1 LVQVQRTPE
10 SREGSFEC
18 SINPSIIFLRIDI
31 ARGNRSNRYSR
42 AFPMFTTR
50 QILLIILFH
59 VTTQG
64 FVPPALRQY
73 YHRHVTFLFDNK
85 ENRNGYKF
93 GDLTKSLLGTTANVL
108 TGTKEEYKFGDIT
121 KGVVKKAADAVKEI
135 SGKDDYQFGDLTLAL
150 DRKAKEKTAEFTGKS
165 DYQVGDI
172 SKEILR
178 RVRAGECKVEDII
191 LLVKIMAT
199 LGAEF
204 SPLASML
211 PAKLL
216 LEMMNYSLAQEVGGK
231 VLEIVTGTLDKRF
244 KEAVT
249 GDADYAVGDLTKK
262 AIFNFI
268 GKKDGDYELG
278 DLTRTISKRLKENDR
293 SGAGVAMDAE
303 FVKELEQWDAALNL
317 NDVKQL

>member
-1 LVQVQRTPE
+1 
-10 SREGSFEC
+10 
-18 SINPSIIFLRIDI
+18 
-31 ARGNRSNRYSR
+31 
-42 AFPMFTTR
+42 MFTTR
-50 QILLIILFH
+50 RIILIVLLH
-59 VTTQG
+59 VTTSQG
-64 FVPPALRQY
+64 FVPPTTRQHH
-73 YHRHVTFLFDNK
+73 HRHVTVLFDNK
-85 ENRNGYKF
+85 KKQNGYKF
-93 GDLTKSLLGTTANVL
+93 GDLTKSLLGTTAKVL
-108 TGTKEEYKFGDIT
+108 TGTKEDYQFGDIT

-135 SGKDDYQFGDLTLAL
+135 SGKDDYQFGDLTRAL
-150 DRKAKEKTAEFTGKS
+150 DRKAKEKAAEFTGKS

-178 RVRAGECKVEDII
+178 RVRAGEYKVEDII

-204 SPLASML
+204 SPLASVL

-262 AIFNFI
+262 AILNFI
-268 GKKDGDYELG
+268 GKKDGEYELG
-278 DLTRTISKRLKENDR
+278 DLTRTISQRLKEKDR
-293 SGAGVAMDAE
+293 SGPGVTIDAE
-303 FVKELEQWDAALNL
+303 FVKELEQWDAALKL
-317 NDVKQL
+317 NDVKHP